1 MEKIK
6 YWLSYKDESIY
17 AMNKINLQKKTS
29 FQISCLMFSRI
40 ENADDRADD
49 HQSTFLF

>member
-17 AMNKINLQKKTS
+17 AMNKINLQKKRH
-29 FQISCLMFSRI
+29 FRYH
-40 ENADDRADD
+40 A
-49 HQSTFLF
+49 